1 MYKQV
6 LLLCPYSSELAFVMN
21 YCISILS
28 FFFFLVC
35 VAFWCNGLFLEA
47 VLLQKFSV
55 QSVFTDALYTAFDSK
70 YKAFYFIG
78 FSGTHACSP

>member
-1 MYKQV
+1 MSVQFRAGLCQV
-6 LLLCPYSSELAFVMN
+6 LLHQHSFSF
-21 YCISILS
+21 

-35 VAFWCNGLFLEA
+35 VAFWCNVLVLEA
-47 VLLQKFSV
+47 VLLQEFIV

-70 YKAFYFIG
+70 YMAFYFSG

>member
-1 MYKQV
+1 MSVQFRAGLCHG
-6 LLLCPYSSELAFVMN
+6 LLHQH
-21 YCISILS
+21 S
-28 FFFFLVC
+28 FFLFFCFFVC

-70 YKAFYFIG
+70 YMAFYFIG
-78 FSGTHACSP
+78 FSGTHTCSP